1 MNSPFPFD
9 TCLIFSWLSIMLLV
23 GVLLRATIQFFQHF
37 LIPACMIGGVIGAVL
52 INTGIIPAQSSDFE
66 TFAYHLFNISFIS
79 LGLTAGGGE
88 SNRAARNREIMKGS
102 LWMALMQGVL
112 FPLQAIIGGLLVLA
126 CNAGGF
132 GLFQT
137 FGFFLPLGF
146 VQGPGQA
153 LSIGKVW
160 EGFGF
165 SNATSIGLTFAA
177 VGFLVAFF
185 IGVPIVNWG
194 IRRGLAHTTPK
205 ELPRDFIRGITTQ
218 NERRE
223 IAGEQ
228 TTHSANIDTLAFQAA
243 LIGLI
248 YLISYRFVSF
258 VSSLLSGGNAT
269 TVWGFFFFIG
279 LGIALIV
286 RWLMGKVGIAHL
298 IDPGV
303 QRRITG
309 WAVDFLIVA
318 TIMAVKFPIVR
329 EYVIPIAVMSVT
341 VTLATLWVVMFFG
354 RRLWLYHLERTV
366 STFGTV
372 TGTVST
378 GLLLLRIADPDFK
391 TPVAI
396 ELGILII
403 FVSPIIITCM
413 LLVSAPMTWGW
424 SLTFTMA
431 VFAGIMVA
439 SLLAMIVLKM
449 VGRPRF

>member
-1 MNSPFPFD
+1 
-9 TCLIFSWLSIMLLV
+9 
-23 GVLLRATIQFFQHF
+23 
-37 LIPACMIGGVIGAVL
+37 MIGGVIGAVL
-52 INTGIIPAQSSDFE
+52 VNARIIPLNTSDFE

-79 LGLTAGGGE
+79 LGLTAGNE
-88 SNRAARNREIMKGS
+88 KREKHAQNKEIIKGS
-102 LWMALMQGVL
+102 LWMALMQGML
-112 FPLQAIIGGLLVLA
+112 FPLQAIIGGLIVI
-126 CNAGGF
+126 GF
-132 GLFQT
+132 NSIGFNLFQT
-137 FGFFLPLGF
+137 FGFFVPLGF

-165 SNATSIGLTFAA
+165 QHAASIGLTFAA

-185 IGVPIVNWG
+185 VGVPIVNWG
-194 IRRGLAHTTPK
+194 IRRGLAHHAPK
-205 ELPRDFIRGITTQ
+205 ELPRDFLKGIFSPSAQ
-218 NERRE
+218 KEK
-223 IAGEQ
+223 AGEQ

-243 LIGLI
+243 LIGAI
-248 YLISYRFVSF
+248 YFISYQCVSF
-258 VSSLLSGGNAT
+258 VSSLMAGGNAT

-286 RWLMGKVGIAHL
+286 KWAMGKLGIAYL
-298 IDPGV
+298 VDAGI

-318 TIMAVKFPIVR
+318 TIMAVKFPVVW
-329 EYVIPIAVMSVT
+329 EYILPITIMSCAT
-341 VTLATLWVVMFFG
+341 TLATIWIVIFFG
-354 RRLWLYHLERTV
+354 SRLWLYNLERTV

-378 GLLLLRIADPDFK
+378 GLLLLRISDPDFK

-403 FVSPIIITCM
+403 FVSPIIIICM

-424 SLTFTMA
+424 SLHTTMLVFT
-431 VFAGIMVA
+431 GIMIV
-439 SLLAMIVLKM
+439 SLIAMIALKM
-449 VGRPRF
+449 IGKAKF